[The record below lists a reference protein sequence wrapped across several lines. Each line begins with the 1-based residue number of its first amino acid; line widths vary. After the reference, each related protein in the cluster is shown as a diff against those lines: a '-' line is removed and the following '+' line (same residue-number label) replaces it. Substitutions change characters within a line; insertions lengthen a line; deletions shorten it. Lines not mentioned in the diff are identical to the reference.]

1 MPCRTE
7 CCDVCCGTTLCP
19 YCVCHGGNGVFPQE
33 KAKKIANHESI
44 DLEGALCDVLTI
56 LDKENLL
63 YEVDEVVVNWWQ
75 KHTKEEEEK
84 IRKEAYAKLTPRER
98 KVLKLY

>member
-1 MPCRTE
+1 MPCRSE
-7 CCDVCCGTTLCP
+7 CCDVCCGTSLCH
-19 YCVCHGGNGVFPQE
+19 YCVCHGGTGVFPQE
-33 KAKKIANHESI
+33 KAKKIVNHKSI

-56 LDKENLL
+56 LDNENLL
-63 YEVDEVVVNWWQ
+63 DEVDKVVVNWWQ